1 MICTRYSF
9 LIIMIML
16 KIKKITVMLII
27 KNNSNVNKKNINN
40 SIINY
45 NKKKEQNS

>member
-1 MICTRYSF
+1 
-9 LIIMIML
+9 ML

-27 KNNSNVNKKNINN
+27 KNNSNFNKKNINN

>member
-1 MICTRYSF
+1 
-9 LIIMIML
+9 MIML

-27 KNNSNVNKKNINN
+27 KNNSNVNNKNINN

-45 NKKKEQNS
+45 N